1 MYPPLLRKQQDSVLL
16 TDRRRLFP
24 LTLPPRHRGRPLYP
38 FLSPLPWDKEARTLQ
53 LLVPTVTVER
63 PQLFAVSADTQIWT
77 RQIPVSVNKSWCL
90 PLECLH
96 GPSSM
101 SQKSTSRRQGSCLQP
116 CQLISPGHAAYPSI
130 STPAFFALVLYIW
143 QSFPCNSPPS
153 SKETMQ
159 RHLNQPQIPVAGERC
174 SINKAVPTAMRTLL
188 SSSAIKNSMR
198 LSLNAESN
206 PFTWRTQPVSVDL
219 WRRSFYIPCDSKVWH
234 GDEAVHC

>member
-96 GPSSM
+96 GPAACPRRAHLRGKEAACSPVGWLALAMLPIPQYPPQPFLHWSY
-101 SQKSTSRRQGSCLQP
+101 TSDRASLAILPPPPKRQCKD
-116 CQLISPGHAAYPSI
+116 
-130 STPAFFALVLYIW
+130 T
-143 QSFPCNSPPS
+143 
-153 SKETMQ
+153 
-159 RHLNQPQIPVAGERC
+159 
-174 SINKAVPTAMRTLL
+174 
-188 SSSAIKNSMR
+188 
-198 LSLNAESN
+198 
-206 PFTWRTQPVSVDL
+206 
-219 WRRSFYIPCDSKVWH
+219 
-234 GDEAVHC
+234 